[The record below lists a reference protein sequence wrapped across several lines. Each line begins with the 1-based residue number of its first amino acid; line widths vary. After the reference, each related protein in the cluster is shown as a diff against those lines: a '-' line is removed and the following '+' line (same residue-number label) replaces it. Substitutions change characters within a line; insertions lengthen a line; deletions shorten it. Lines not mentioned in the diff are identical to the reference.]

1 VVEGRKKDKVH
12 TGTNAEKINIMSVS
26 KAAILEALRNVQEPD
41 LKKDIVSLN
50 MVKIIR
56 AEGNEIELEVKVS
69 NPAMHAKQRMREACV
84 FAIQRVL
91 GNEFE
96 VKVHVEAISGEERSG
111 ELRRILPGVKHIIAV
126 ASGKGGVGKSTVSS
140 NLAAGLAA
148 LGHKV
153 GLLDADIYGPS
164 VPTMF
169 DVVLEKPRLIEV
181 DGKKVMAPVEA
192 HGVKVLS
199 IGFFT
204 EGDQAVVWRG
214 PMATKALNQ
223 MITDVEWGEL
233 DYMVVDLPPGT
244 GDVHLSIVQT
254 LPISAVV
261 VVSTPQEVALVD
273 ARKGIAMFQLPAVN
287 IPVLGLVENMSW
299 FTPAELPENKY
310 FIFGEGGT
318 KRLAESLSL
327 PVLGEI
333 PLIQSIREAGDVGR
347 PSVLQ
352 DNTTA
357 ARYWQSFLINFEKE
371 LRLLPFRKPAT
382 QE

>member
-1 VVEGRKKDKVH
+1 MVEGRKKDKVH

-233 DYMVVDLPPGT
+233 DYMIVDLPPGT

-318 KRLAESLSL
+318 KRLAESLNL

-357 ARYWQSFLINFEKE
+357 ARYWQAFLINFEKE
-371 LRLLPFRKPAT
+371 LRLLPFRIPAT
-382 QE
+382 QK

>member
-1 VVEGRKKDKVH
+1 
-12 TGTNAEKINIMSVS
+12 MSVS
-26 KAAILEALRNVQEPD
+26 KTAILEALANVQEPD
-41 LKKDIVSLN
+41 LKKDIVTLN
-50 MVKIIR
+50 LVKIIR

-164 VPTMF
+164 APTMF

-181 DGKKVMAPVEA
+181 DGKQVMAPVEA

-233 DYMVVDLPPGT
+233 DYMIVDLPPGT

-273 ARKGIAMFQLPAVN
+273 ARKGIAMFKLPAVN

-299 FTPAELPENKY
+299 FTPAELPDNKY

-318 KRLAESLSL
+318 KRLAESLNL
-327 PVLGEI
+327 PVIGEI

-357 ARYWQSFLINFEKE
+357 ARYWQAFLINFEKE

>member
-1 VVEGRKKDKVH
+1 
-12 TGTNAEKINIMSVS
+12 MSVS
-26 KAAILEALRNVQEPD
+26 KAAILEALANVQEPD
-41 LKKDIVSLN
+41 LKKDIVTLN
-50 MVKIIR
+50 LVKIIR

-96 VKVHVEAISGEERSG
+96 VKVHVEAIAGDERSG

-164 VPTMF
+164 APTMF

-181 DGKKVMAPVEA
+181 DGKQVMAPVEA

-233 DYMVVDLPPGT
+233 DYMIVDLPPGT

-299 FTPAELPENKY
+299 FTPAELPDNKY

-318 KRLAESLSL
+318 KCLAESLNL
-327 PVLGEI
+327 PVIGEI

-357 ARYWQSFLINFEKE
+357 ARYWQAFLINFEKE

>member
-1 VVEGRKKDKVH
+1 
-12 TGTNAEKINIMSVS
+12 
-26 KAAILEALRNVQEPD
+26 
-41 LKKDIVSLN
+41 
-50 MVKIIR
+50 
-56 AEGNEIELEVKVS
+56 
-69 NPAMHAKQRMREACV
+69 
-84 FAIQRVL
+84 
-91 GNEFE
+91 
-96 VKVHVEAISGEERSG
+96 VKVHVEAISGDERSG

-164 VPTMF
+164 APTMF

-181 DGKKVMAPVEA
+181 DGKQVMAPVEA

-233 DYMVVDLPPGT
+233 DYMIVDLPPGT

-318 KRLAESLSL
+318 KRLAESLNL
-327 PVLGEI
+327 PVIGEI

-357 ARYWQSFLINFEKE
+357 ARYWQAFLINFEKE

>member
-1 VVEGRKKDKVH
+1 
-12 TGTNAEKINIMSVS
+12 
-26 KAAILEALRNVQEPD
+26 
-41 LKKDIVSLN
+41 
-50 MVKIIR
+50 
-56 AEGNEIELEVKVS
+56 
-69 NPAMHAKQRMREACV
+69 MHAKQRMREACV

-164 VPTMF
+164 APTMF

-181 DGKKVMAPVEA
+181 DGKQVMAPVEA

-233 DYMVVDLPPGT
+233 DYMIVDLPPGT

-254 LPISAVV
+254 MPISAVV

-318 KRLAESLSL
+318 KRLAESLNL
-327 PVLGEI
+327 PVIGEI

-357 ARYWQSFLINFEKE
+357 ARYWQAFLINFEKE

>member
-1 VVEGRKKDKVH
+1 
-12 TGTNAEKINIMSVS
+12 MSVS
-26 KAAILEALRNVQEPD
+26 KAAILEALANVQEPD
-41 LKKDIVSLN
+41 LKKDIVTLN
-50 MVKIIR
+50 LVKIIR

-96 VKVHVEAISGEERSG
+96 VKVHVEAIAGDERSG

-148 LGHKV
+148 LGHRV

-164 VPTMF
+164 APTMF

-181 DGKKVMAPVEA
+181 DGKQVMAPVEA

-233 DYMVVDLPPGT
+233 DYMIVDLPPGT

-299 FTPAELPENKY
+299 FTPAELPDNKY

-318 KRLAESLSL
+318 KRLAESLNL
-327 PVLGEI
+327 PVIGEI

-357 ARYWQSFLINFEKE
+357 ARYWQAFLINFEKE

>member
-1 VVEGRKKDKVH
+1 
-12 TGTNAEKINIMSVS
+12 MSVS
-26 KAAILEALRNVQEPD
+26 KAAILEALANVQEPD
-41 LKKDIVSLN
+41 LKKDIVTLN
-50 MVKIIR
+50 LVKIIR

-84 FAIQRVL
+84 FAVHRVL

-96 VKVHVEAISGEERSG
+96 VKVHVEAIAGDERSG

-164 VPTMF
+164 APTMF

-181 DGKKVMAPVEA
+181 DGKQVMAPVEA

-233 DYMVVDLPPGT
+233 DYMIVDLPPGT

-299 FTPAELPENKY
+299 FTPAELPDNKY

-318 KRLAESLSL
+318 KRLAESLNL
-327 PVLGEI
+327 PVIGEI

-357 ARYWQSFLINFEKE
+357 ARYWQAFLINFEKE

>member
-1 VVEGRKKDKVH
+1 
-12 TGTNAEKINIMSVS
+12 MSVS

-69 NPAMHAKQRMREACV
+69 NPAMHAKQRMREACI

-181 DGKKVMAPVEA
+181 DGKKVMTPVEA

-233 DYMVVDLPPGT
+233 DYMIVDLPPGT

>member
-1 VVEGRKKDKVH
+1 
-12 TGTNAEKINIMSVS
+12 MSVS
-26 KAAILEALRNVQEPD
+26 KAAILEALANVQEPD
-41 LKKDIVSLN
+41 LKKDIVTLN
-50 MVKIIR
+50 LVKIIR

-91 GNEFE
+91 GSEFE

-164 VPTMF
+164 APTMF

-181 DGKKVMAPVEA
+181 DGKQVMAPVEA

-318 KRLAESLSL
+318 KRLAESLNL

-357 ARYWQSFLINFEKE
+357 ARYWQLFLINFEKE

>member
-1 VVEGRKKDKVH
+1 
-12 TGTNAEKINIMSVS
+12 MSVS
-26 KAAILEALRNVQEPD
+26 KASILEALANVQEPD
-41 LKKDIVSLN
+41 LKKDIVTLN
-50 MVKIIR
+50 LVKIIR

-96 VKVHVEAISGEERSG
+96 VKVHVEAIVGDERSG

-164 VPTMF
+164 APTMF

-181 DGKKVMAPVEA
+181 DGKQVMAPVEA

-233 DYMVVDLPPGT
+233 DYMIVDLPPGT

-299 FTPAELPENKY
+299 FTPAELPDNKY

-318 KRLAESLSL
+318 KRLAESLNL
-327 PVLGEI
+327 PVIGEI

-357 ARYWQSFLINFEKE
+357 ARYWQAFLINFEKE